1 MAVMESRHAKAAF
14 GNRLLNIKLLAR
26 VFLAIFVSFV
36 AMVLVPVDAQAAE
49 CPSSFTAGGY
59 FFQGYESVE
68 YSPEGYPIQ
77 HLKVNYL
84 DGRPFRFLWSYFDDE
99 CNSASAT
106 GNQVTL
112 SLPAGVSDWSA
123 RVVSPTRIEVWNDQN
138 NTVIA
143 GFDIPAYPAYTSIA
157 FGGTIDGSAST
168 FGTRK
173 LKMTQNAEPPVFTS
187 TLPKPEAC
195 ASVADG
201 SVGGGNSYFF
211 DAYEY
216 AEYVGGFLRV
226 HLRLKTPYND
236 GRPFRSAISTGDEN
250 CFISSGAFSPV
261 STSITQRVRYFSFRM
276 TSDTHWQLWD
286 DEADEALTCATCE
299 GELPP
304 GAKYVR
310 WFGSV
315 DAGASTISTTPFA
328 PTESV
333 ELDPVIVVPGILGSM
348 QKDGVWILDPILHV
362 YDNLV
367 ETLDANEYTLGVDL
381 FIFPYDWTKSNVET
395 ALLLK
400 TKIDEVKAI
409 CSCNKV
415 DIVAHSMGGLVTRQ
429 YVQSASYEND
439 IDQLIFLGTPHMGAP
454 KAYLMYEGGENGPG
468 VQNALTHL
476 YLSHL
481 AHEAGYENAFDYIRL
496 KPIPSVRELL
506 PVYSYLFNDSS
517 SLWVYPNSYPTN
529 PFLENLTSGLALL
542 TSSGIEV
549 TNIIGE
555 NLSTDTINSIT
566 VKDSTTLPLWQHGV
580 PIALNNGQG
589 DGTVPYSSAN
599 SIGTSIKINSSHSK
613 LPTLGQSLVYE
624 ELTTKLPE
632 VLINDN
638 LFDNALVVR
647 AFSPID
653 FQVIAPDGRRVGRN
667 FSSLGNE
674 INEIPGAFYTGI
686 NTDAEFVVIPNP
698 TDGEYKIATEG
709 TGSGG
714 AYTISTAYV
723 TETETKLAEFDGVAV
738 PAVQKETKLIL
749 DSNNDNPVSVV
760 DTTPPTVQIISP
772 ENGSLHLHG
781 DQLTMMSDVQDS
793 ESGVADVVTRFD
805 GEVIS
810 GEAVDLFFKTLG
822 THTIQ
827 VDAID
832 ISGNAASASSTIQ
845 VIATFESTIADV
857 ERAHELGWIMKKSSK
872 NSLLNKL
879 EKAVKVRK
887 RIEFLEEKLPG
898 QPKVIKRIEKLEKRL
913 DRVLGQK
920 IIEEI
925 EKDFG
930 KGLITKAGYLL
941 IKADV
946 EWLLSSS

>member
-1 MAVMESRHAKAAF
+1 
-14 GNRLLNIKLLAR
+14 
-26 VFLAIFVSFV
+26 
-36 AMVLVPVDAQAAE
+36 
-49 CPSSFTAGGY
+49 
-59 FFQGYESVE
+59 
-68 YSPEGYPIQ
+68 
-77 HLKVNYL
+77 
-84 DGRPFRFLWSYFDDE
+84 
-99 CNSASAT
+99 
-106 GNQVTL
+106 
-112 SLPAGVSDWSA
+112 
-123 RVVSPTRIEVWNDQN
+123 
-138 NTVIA
+138 
-143 GFDIPAYPAYTSIA
+143 
-157 FGGTIDGSAST
+157 
-168 FGTRK
+168 
-173 LKMTQNAEPPVFTS
+173 
-187 TLPKPEAC
+187 
-195 ASVADG
+195 
-201 SVGGGNSYFF
+201 
-211 DAYEY
+211 
-216 AEYVGGFLRV
+216 
-226 HLRLKTPYND
+226 
-236 GRPFRSAISTGDEN
+236 
-250 CFISSGAFSPV
+250 
-261 STSITQRVRYFSFRM
+261 
-276 TSDTHWQLWD
+276 
-286 DEADEALTCATCE
+286 
-299 GELPP
+299 
-304 GAKYVR
+304 
-310 WFGSV
+310 
-315 DAGASTISTTPFA
+315 
-328 PTESV
+328 
-333 ELDPVIVVPGILGSM
+333 
-348 QKDGVWILDPILHV
+348 
-362 YDNLV
+362 
-367 ETLDANEYTLGVDL
+367 
-381 FIFPYDWTKSNVET
+381 
-395 ALLLK
+395 
-400 TKIDEVKAI
+400 
-409 CSCNKV
+409 
-415 DIVAHSMGGLVTRQ
+415 
-429 YVQSASYEND
+429 
-439 IDQLIFLGTPHMGAP
+439 
-454 KAYLMYEGGENGPG
+454 
-468 VQNALTHL
+468 
-476 YLSHL
+476 
-481 AHEAGYENAFDYIRL
+481 
-496 KPIPSVRELL
+496 
-506 PVYSYLFNDSS
+506 
-517 SLWVYPNSYPTN
+517 LWVYPNSYPTN

-698 TDGEYKIATEG
+698 TDGEYKIVTEG